1 MKRLI
6 LFLVL
11 LPSLLIAQQ
20 QNVEFDVK
28 NFPGEKKAVKDA
40 LRFIDA
46 GDSYYL
52 AEDYVKYL
60 AIEYYLAAQAF
71 NPNNAQLNF
80 KLGICYLNSPN
91 RYKSLEYLKR
101 SYQLN
106 PKIDEHIA
114 FYLGEAYHLNHQFDD
129 AIRFY
134 TMYKSVKDKKV
145 GFNPDK
151 RIEECNTG
159 KRLVANPVRVV
170 IENIGPV
177 VNTKYREYAAV
188 ISADESVMLFTSRR
202 PNTTGGAI
210 ADDGMYYEDIYS
222 TTKQNGAWTDPVR
235 LPVPVNTGEHDA
247 TIALSPDGQKLFI
260 YSNANE
266 GDILISTLTGDKWS
280 KPEAAGGDAINSPY
294 SEVHACFS
302 YDEKSIYFVSDN
314 PENSLG
320 GFDIYVTRMGADGK
334 WGKAENLGPTINT
347 PYDEEG
353 VYMHADGKTM
363 YFSSKGHET
372 MGHYDIFK
380 SVFENGKWSKP
391 ENVGYPINS
400 ADKDVFFVVS
410 ASGKHGYYSS
420 GRMDAIGETDIY
432 MISMLGPEKETVL
445 NTEDQL
451 VLSTRIDEQ
460 VLFLEPGIVEKAP
473 VFTSILKGIVRDSAT
488 KEPLNALLVVTDVK
502 ANEIAS
508 TFQSNARTGKFQ
520 ASLPAGKRY
529 KITASLDGYSYYS
542 GFVEIPMANANQV
555 TEKIIELSRLKGY
568 AQGSSVL
575 KGVLSDSLTAQGLDG
590 IIVVKD
596 RSTQDIAG
604 TLRTSAG
611 SGRFRLELE
620 SGRTY
625 DLFAASETY
634 PNYQGSV
641 LIPAGVAETEKN
653 IKLLKSDEPILP
665 PAGATVLKGV
675 VSDGNTNVPLE
686 SIVVVSDREQK
697 KVLSAFLSSP
707 EDGRYSTLIPA
718 GMTYGITAYREDYPA
733 YSGSVEIPAAGAG
746 AQEVTKDIE
755 LFRGAMAGTV
765 LKGTVTDSATGQ
777 PLNALVM
784 VTDITKK
791 EVSKTLQSNA
801 RTGKYRTPIPDGRE
815 YEITSSLEGYN
826 FYYSLLNVPASATYQ
841 EITRD
846 IRLSRK
852 SLASKVE
859 KVTEPQPPQSF
870 SAEVTILKGTITDA
884 VSKKQLEANVV
895 ITDNEKNE
903 VVATFQSNAA
913 TGKYLVSLPSG
924 KNYGIA
930 VTREGYLFYSVNVDL
945 PKARTYQEI
954 VQDVEL
960 NKLEI
965 GKKIVLRN
973 IFYDFDKATLRPQ
986 SIAELDRLVK
996 LLEMNP
1002 RMRIEISSHT
1012 DNVGSAAYNEKLS
1025 ANRALS
1031 VVNYLEKKGIKLER
1045 LEYKGYGFTQPIAPN
1060 DSDKGRQLNRRTEFK
1075 ILSN

>member
-1 MKRLI
+1 MKRLLKLI
-6 LFLVL
+6 LL
-11 LPSLLIAQQ
+11 LIPSLMYGQQ
-20 QNVEFDVK
+20 RNVEFDIK
-28 NFPGEKKAVKDA
+28 NFPGEKRAVKDA
-40 LRFIDA
+40 LKFIDA

-52 AEDYVKYL
+52 GEDYVKYM

-91 RYKSLEYLKR
+91 KFKALEYLKR

-106 PKIDEHIA
+106 PKIDAHIA

-129 AIRFY
+129 AIKFY
-134 TMYKSVKDKKV
+134 TMYKSVQDKKI

-151 RIEECNTG
+151 RIQECNTG
-159 KRLVANPVRVV
+159 KYLVANPVRVI

-177 VNTKYREYAAV
+177 VNSRYREYAAV
-188 ISADESVMLFTSRR
+188 ISADESIMLFTSRR

-222 TTKQNGAWTDPVR
+222 TTKQNGAWTEPVR
-235 LPVPVNTGEHDA
+235 LPYPVNTSEHDA

-260 YSNANE
+260 YSNKDE
-266 GDILISTLTGDKWS
+266 GDILISSLNGEVWS
-280 KPEAAGGDAINSPY
+280 KPEPAGGNAINTPY

-302 YDEKSIYFVSDN
+302 FDEKSIYFVSDN

-320 GFDIYVTRMGADGK
+320 GFDIFVTRMGPDGK

-380 SVFENGKWSKP
+380 SVYENGQWSKP
-391 ENVGYPINS
+391 QNLGYPINS

-420 GRMDAIGETDIY
+420 GKMDAIGETDIY

-451 VLSTRIDEQ
+451 MLSSKVDEQ
-460 VLFLEPGIVEKAP
+460 VLFLEPRIVERAP
-473 VFTSILKGIVRDSAT
+473 VATAILKGIVRDSVS
-488 KEPLNALLVVTDVK
+488 KEPLNALLVVTEVK
-502 ANEIAS
+502 ANEIAA
-508 TFQSNARTGKFQ
+508 TFQSNARTGRFQ
-520 ASLPAGKRY
+520 SALPAGKRY
-529 KITASLDGYSYYS
+529 KITATVDGYSYYS
-542 GFVEIPMANANQV
+542 GYVEIPLSTNNQEV
-555 TEKIIELSRLKGY
+555 EKIIELNKLGGK
-568 AQGSSVL
+568 AVTTVF
-575 KGVLSDSLTAQGLDG
+575 KGVLQDSVTFKGLDG

-596 RSTQDIAG
+596 RQSQELEG
-604 TLRTSAG
+604 SLRTSAET
-611 SGRFRLELE
+611 GRFKMEIT

-625 DLFAASETY
+625 DVFAVSEGY
-634 PNYQGSV
+634 PHYQGSIV
-641 LIPAGVAETEKN
+641 VPVGVAEVEKTIRLLINTEQ
-653 IKLLKSDEPILP
+653 P
-665 PAGATVLKGV
+665 PVVQGATVLKGT
-675 VSDGNTNVPLE
+675 VSDGNTNTPLE
-686 SIVVVSDREQK
+686 SIVVVTDRVQK
-697 KVLSAFLSSP
+697 KIVTAFTSRP
-707 EDGRYSTLIPA
+707 EDGKYKTLLPA
-718 GMTYGITAYREDYPA
+718 GKTYGISAFREDYPLYA
-733 YSGSVEIPAAGAG
+733 GSVEVPESTVN
-746 AQEVTKDIE
+746 QEVTKDIE
-755 LFRGAMAGTV
+755 LFKGALAGTI
-765 LKGTVTDSATGQ
+765 LKGTVTDSATGL
-777 PLNALVM
+777 PLNALIVI
-784 VTDITKK
+784 TDLTQN

-801 RTGKYRTPIPDGRE
+801 RTGKYRTPIADGRE
-815 YEITSSLEGYN
+815 YEITSNLEGYN
-826 FYYSLLNVPASATYQ
+826 FYLSRVVVPASSAYQ
-841 EITRD
+841 EIVKD
-846 IRLSRK
+846 IMLSR
-852 SLASKVE
+852 STLASKVE
-859 KVTEPQPPQSF
+859 KVKEPEPPKNS
-870 SAEVTILKGTITDA
+870 SSEVTILKGTITDA
-884 VSKKQLEANVV
+884 VTKAPLQANVV

-903 VVATFQSNAA
+903 TVATFPSNAA

-930 VTREGYLFYSVNVDL
+930 VTMEGYLFYSVNVDL

-986 SIAELDRLVK
+986 SVAELDRLVK

-1012 DNVGSAAYNEKLS
+1012 DNVGSAPYNEKLS

-1031 VVNYLEKKGIKLER
+1031 VINYLEKKGIKLER